1 MGLQTILF
9 AQSNLSSNSSQQPLK
24 YRIAF
29 IDPRFQITKEQFI
42 EVSQQAAEIW
52 QKETGK
58 PILFTI
64 HRLNCQ
70 LT

>member
-1 MGLQTILF
+1 MGLQTTLF
-9 AQSNLSSNSSQQPLK
+9 AQSNLPINSSHQPLK

-29 IDPRFQITKEQFI
+29 IELLK
-42 EVSQQAAEIW
+42 S
-52 QKETGK
+52 GK
-58 PILFTI
+58 KKLGRPILFMI